1 MHVLLAV
8 EEMNLRVG
16 GDGAPREV
24 FSFDICSFD
33 LSQHQVLFEYVR
45 NKYLPIILVPFDLV
59 WAMIF

>member
-1 MHVLLAV
+1 MFVLSYMHVLLAV

-24 FSFDICSFD
+24 CFLFDICSLD

-45 NKYLPIILVPFDLV
+45 NKYLPIY
-59 WAMIF
+59 